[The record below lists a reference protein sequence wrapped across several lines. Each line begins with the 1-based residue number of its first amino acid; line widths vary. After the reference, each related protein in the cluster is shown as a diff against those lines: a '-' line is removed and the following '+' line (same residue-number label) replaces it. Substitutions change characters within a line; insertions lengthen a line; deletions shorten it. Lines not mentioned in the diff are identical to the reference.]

1 MKTIKTIDSQYI
13 DEKKQIKKLDEYAV
27 KLTSLINDKSTNKN
41 EKLSKCIEI
50 LKRILTEAK
59 PNESELLKDV
69 IEVGMQYLF
78 CVESIEAY
86 KSSMLKNE
94 GNTAV
99 LGKANSLKQAKA
111 KFDEV
116 KNKFM
121 QAYSYSVDG
130 PESINSIALSCVDN
144 MKKTVSES
152 IEQLKAEAHAIIAK
166 DCNTDLSISALLN
179 ENENLPTDIM
189 VAKLAKS
196 KVSEEVLKDIGVTS
210 TYQSIGTDIRK
221 QGNII
226 VSSDFEH
233 IEDERVDEFV
243 IAYILRYLEAF
254 PWGTVN
260 VHIFDQNTSYL
271 YDRLANCFQAE
282 NAGDEL
288 KRTVQI
294 HTNLAD
300 LATFRDVNC
309 RDIFKKTTPEKP
321 DLYAIY
327 ETDRSDVFNLIVLR
341 DGLVDGSGYASADNL
356 DAINSLTKP
365 GDKGHKC
372 GMRFLIIDNSISYEK
387 NMTPNNKRLIGSIYQ
402 NCDLKL
408 RYETT
413 GFYLEDKSIEAL
425 RIVDD
430 LDVYVQTRAGQLAAA
445 IGKREKGIV
454 SLDDISTSQADAVA
468 SNIIYI
474 PVGNAG
480 TNPVELP
487 FSCKDTDGTP
497 AGQCIGYMAIGQSGS
512 GKSSFFHSLVLSG
525 CNKYSPK
532 DLQFW
537 LLDFK
542 NGGASSKYRNSGL
555 PHIKIIAEN
564 NKIDDAICLFQ
575 MILEEINY
583 RSAAFN
589 KCMVND
595 IVEYNQKAIEE
606 GLEYFPRIII
616 AIDEV
621 QEIFREDN
629 AAILQ
634 KDISSIVNRMRFA
647 GMHFVM
653 VAQNLCEGKSYMLKD
668 VFLPSA
674 SGRICFRVMPDIPRD
689 SGYDEEFT
697 QRKQEISQL
706 NVGEAYVSY
715 GKDTIK
721 KVKMAYISSQD
732 MTDKFADIK
741 AKYSEYS
748 DMKPRVIGS
757 KQKLGINSRV
767 QGSTITYMDVIKAEK
782 AKNRRYFA
790 VLGED
795 AYRMTPLKV
804 SFTNDENSA
813 LLLLGND
820 KLIAS
825 SFCASIAAA
834 LSRQNVK
841 MHLFNGD
848 RTKMIDG
855 DESVAHP
862 FMYLCQNVEGN
873 LINNYKPSLL
883 PEVMKDLYS
892 EYLSRQHEVQMADD
906 EDPEF
911 EPVFLIVNDL
921 LGIESFESNEL
932 IEKKEEVTGAVEAN
946 QSEGFGFN
954 YDIFGTE
961 ASKNDSTG
969 AFRETIQNI
978 MSTLIKNGY
987 RYNIHVVL
995 AIKGNSSSW
1004 RMSNVISDVN
1014 KIALFNTTE
1023 YADSVENS
1031 YYLKEMLKNISNV
1044 GEPETMAVWYSK
1056 KNFSKMRPIIY
1067 SVSED
1072 SEKTAIDALLGG
1084 E

>member
-1 MKTIKTIDSQYI
+1 MKTIKDIDRRYI
-13 DEKKQIKKLDEYAV
+13 VEKKQITKLDDYV
-27 KLTSLINDKSTNKN
+27 SKLSALVNDKSSNKN
-41 EKLSKCIEI
+41 VQLSKCIEM
-50 LKRILTEAK
+50 LKELL
-59 PNESELLKDV
+59 PESDNSSALLKDI
-69 IEVGMQYLF
+69 IELGMQYLF
-78 CVESIEAY
+78 CVSSIDDY
-86 KSSMLKNE
+86 KNSLLKNE
-94 GNTAV
+94 GNAKV
-99 LGKANSLKQAKA
+99 LLKADTIKQAKA
-111 KFDEV
+111 KFEEIC
-116 KNKFM
+116 NKFTN
-121 QAYSYSVDG
+121 AYSYNVNS
-130 PESINSIALSCVDN
+130 PESINTVAISCVNN
-144 MKKTVSES
+144 MKKSLTQSV
-152 IEQLKAEAHAIIAK
+152 EQLKAEARSIISK
-166 DCNTDLSISALLN
+166 DCNTELSINNPINDN
-179 ENENLPTDIM
+179 EDLPTEIM
-189 VAKLAKS
+189 VAKIAKS
-196 KVSEEVLKDIGVTS
+196 KVSEEILKDIGVSS
-210 TYQSIGTDIRK
+210 TYQSIGSDIRR

-233 IEDERVDEFV
+233 IEDDRVDEFV

-260 VHIFDQNTSYL
+260 IHIFDQNTSYL
-271 YDRLANCFQAE
+271 YDRLANCFQTD

-288 KRTVQI
+288 KRTVKI

-309 RDIFKKTTPEKP
+309 RDIFKKTSPEKT
-321 DLYAIY
+321 DLYSIY
-327 ETDRSDVFNLIVLR
+327 ETDKSDVFNLIVLR

-356 DAINSLTKP
+356 DAICSLTKP

-387 NMTPNNKRLIGSIYQ
+387 NMTPNNKRLISSIYQ
-402 NCDLKL
+402 NCGLQL
-408 RYETT
+408 RYESN
-413 GFYLEDKSIEAL
+413 GFYYDDKAVVALSIA
-425 RIVDD
+425 DD
-430 LDVYVQTRAGQLAAA
+430 LDVYVQTRAGQIAEA

-454 SLDDISTSQADAVA
+454 SLDDISNNQVDADV
-468 SNIIYI
+468 SNIMYI

-480 TNPVELP
+480 TNAVELP
-487 FSCKDTDGTP
+487 FSCKDVDGTP

-525 CNKYSPK
+525 CTKYSPN

-583 RSAAFN
+583 RSSVFN
-589 KCMVND
+589 KHMVND
-595 IVEYNQKAIEE
+595 IVEYNQKAKEE

-732 MTDKFADIK
+732 MTDRFANIKEKYAKF
-741 AKYSEYS
+741 SE
-748 DMKPRVIGS
+748 MKPRVIGS
-757 KQKLGINSRV
+757 KQRLGVNSKV
-767 QGSTITYMDVIKAEK
+767 QGLTTTFLDVIRSEQV
-782 AKNRRYFA
+782 KNRRYFA

-825 SFCASIAAA
+825 SFCTSIATA
-834 LSRQNVK
+834 LARQNVK
-841 MHLFNGD
+841 IHLFNGD

-862 FMYLCQNVEGN
+862 FMYFCQNAQGRF
-873 LINNYKPSLL
+873 ISNYKPSML
-883 PEVMKDLYS
+883 PDVMKDIYS
-892 EYLSRQHEVQMADD
+892 DYLTRQHEVQMADD

-921 LGIESFESNEL
+921 LGIESFESNVL
-932 IEKKEEVTGAVEAN
+932 IEKMEESDN
-946 QSEGFGFN
+946 SSEKLPGSGFGLD
-954 YDIFGTE
+954 YDIFGSSAVKSDNCE
-961 ASKNDSTG
+961 

-978 MSTLIKNGY
+978 MSTLVKNGY
-987 RYNIHVVL
+987 RYNIHVIL

-1004 RMSNVISDVN
+1004 RASNVISDVN
-1014 KIALFNTTE
+1014 RIALFNTTE

-1031 YYLKEMLKNISNV
+1031 YYLKEMLKNISNS

-1067 SVSED
+1067 SVADE
-1072 SEKTAIDALLGG
+1072 SEKASIDALLGG